1 MAAQTLSNEER
12 FLRLREVLDMT
23 GLSRSSLYAMVS
35 EGKFPEPVA
44 ISGRSKAWLLWFAQL
59 ALCLNN
65 MKGILK

>member
-44 ISGRSKAWLLWFAQL
+44 ISGRSKAWLLSETTSWMQER
-59 ALCLNN
+59 
-65 MKGILK
+65 IRRSRE